1 MKWFEG
7 QISSAIAQARQQK
20 SVFMVYIRGSN
31 EDSQKMDATWEEDA
45 VNKTCQESGIVVMR
59 FQADSEECKQFSVY
73 YPVICV
79 PCVYLISGETGVLI
93 ESIGGFASAPDL
105 VQKIKKVYE
114 TVKQNQS
121 ASTPPEQPA
130 AAPQVAAATPP
141 PVPQPSATPV
151 QQSSQPE
158 VPSTSSSSG
167 AQKESAQ
174 ERAARMRQKMEE
186 VHRKKEQQR
195 KEAEKQKELERR
207 KVGQEIQKADQHR
220 SELQAKQVADD
231 LRKQRLDD
239 KLAREKVL
247 QQLARDKAEKE
258 VRFRSEKEQREQKKM
273 QAQKEKEETLKAT
286 QARQE
291 AAKLDT
297 ARIQFRLPDGSTMT
311 NQFDSKAPLQEAQ
324 DYVKENVG
332 TTLPEFTLSV
342 TYPRRNFG
350 PDDMQTSFLDLG
362 LAPRAAIVVLPG
374 KLIPTS
380 SKSQVSASNAGG
392 IISWLL
398 APFLFIYNIIYN
410 VLFGSS
416 ESPSGPQPTPPSPSQ
431 THSGMESPAGD
442 RSSRGAGARPK
453 SSYAR
458 RRTPASGSNSADFSR
473 REGNVHRLNTQQD
486 EDDENNTWNGN
497 STQQM

>member
-7 QISSAIAQARQQK
+7 QISNAVAQARQQR

-31 EDSQKMDATWEEDA
+31 EDSEKMDATWEEETVD
-45 VNKTCQESGIVVMR
+45 KSCQEAGIVVLR
-59 FQADSEECKQFSVY
+59 LQADSEECKQFSVY

-79 PCVYLISGETGVLI
+79 PCVYLIAGETGVLI
-93 ESIGGFASAPDL
+93 ESIAGFATSSDL
-105 VQKIKKVYE
+105 VQKIKKVHE
-114 TVKQNQS
+114 TMKQAQS
-121 ASTPPEQPA
+121 ASPPAEQPA
-130 AAPQVAAATPP
+130 TAPQVAA
-141 PVPQPSATPV
+141 VTPV
-151 QQSSQPE
+151 QPSSTPE
-158 VPSTSSSSG
+158 VSSAAASSSSSG
-167 AQKESAQ
+167 SQKESAQ

-207 KVGQEIQKADQHR
+207 KVGQEIQKADQGR
-220 SELQAKQVADD
+220 TELQARKAADD
-231 LRKQRLDD
+231 LRKERLDD

-258 VRFRSEKEQREQKKM
+258 ARFRTEKEKREQQKM

-286 QARQE
+286 QAQKE

-297 ARIQFRLPDGSTMT
+297 AMIQFRLPDGSTMT

-324 DYVKENVG
+324 DYIKQNVG
-332 TTLPEFTLSV
+332 AALPEFTLSV

-350 PDDMQTSFLDLG
+350 PNDMQTTFLDLG

-374 KLIPTS
+374 RLTPTTS
-380 SKSQVSASNAGG
+380 GQSRSQVSASSDGG
-392 IISWLL
+392 LVSWVL
-398 APFLFIYNIIYN
+398 APFLFVYNIIYN
-410 VLFGSS
+410 VIFGSP
-416 ESPSGPQPTPPSPSQ
+416 ESTSSPQPSPSPSQ
-431 THSGMESPAGD
+431 SPVGPESPAGD

-458 RRTPASGSNSADFSR
+458 RRTPASGSNADNFSR
-473 REGNVHRLNTQQD
+473 QEGNVHRLNTQQ
-486 EDDENNTWNGN
+486 EDDDDNNTWNGN

>member
-7 QISSAIAQARQQK
+7 QISNAVAQARQQR

-31 EDSQKMDATWEEDA
+31 EDSEKMDATWEEETVD
-45 VNKTCQESGIVVMR
+45 KSCQEAGIVVLR
-59 FQADSEECKQFSVY
+59 LQADSEECKQFSVY

-79 PCVYLISGETGVLI
+79 PCVYLIAGETGVLI
-93 ESIGGFASAPDL
+93 ESIAGFATSSDL
-105 VQKIKKVYE
+105 VQKIKKVHE
-114 TVKQNQS
+114 VS
-121 ASTPPEQPA
+121 SA
-130 AAPQVAAATPP
+130 AA
-141 PVPQPSATPV
+141 S
-151 QQSSQPE
+151 
-158 VPSTSSSSG
+158 SSSSG
-167 AQKESAQ
+167 SQKESAQ

-207 KVGQEIQKADQHR
+207 KVGQEIQKADQGR
-220 SELQAKQVADD
+220 TELQARKAADD
-231 LRKQRLDD
+231 LRKERLDD

-258 VRFRSEKEQREQKKM
+258 ARFRTEKEKREQQKM

-286 QARQE
+286 QAQKE

-297 ARIQFRLPDGSTMT
+297 AMIQFRLPDGSTMT

-324 DYVKENVG
+324 DYIKQNVG
-332 TTLPEFTLSV
+332 AALPEFTLSV

-350 PDDMQTSFLDLG
+350 PNDMQTTFLDLG

-374 KLIPTS
+374 RLTPTTS
-380 SKSQVSASNAGG
+380 GQSRSQVSASSDGG
-392 IISWLL
+392 LVSWVL
-398 APFLFIYNIIYN
+398 APFLFVYNIIYN
-410 VLFGSS
+410 VIFGSP
-416 ESPSGPQPTPPSPSQ
+416 ESTSSPQPSPSPSQ
-431 THSGMESPAGD
+431 SPVGPESPAGD

-458 RRTPASGSNSADFSR
+458 RRTPASGSNADNFSR
-473 REGNVHRLNTQQD
+473 QEGNVHRLNTQQED
-486 EDDENNTWNGN
+486 DDENNTWNGN